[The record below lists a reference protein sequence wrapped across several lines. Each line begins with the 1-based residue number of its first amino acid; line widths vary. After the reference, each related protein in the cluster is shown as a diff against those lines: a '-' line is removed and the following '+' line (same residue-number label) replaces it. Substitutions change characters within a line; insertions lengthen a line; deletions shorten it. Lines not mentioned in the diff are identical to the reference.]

1 MRKHVHI
8 VCIGI
13 TLCDFSL
20 LFFSRKTVLWFFF
33 LMSNDFN
40 VFLIQQPLPA
50 VQANAEFLVHM
61 LNLRW

>member
-1 MRKHVHI
+1 MLFLLAL
-8 VCIGI
+8 VCM
-13 TLCDFSL
+13 TSVCY
-20 LFFSRKTVLWFFF
+20 FFLEKQFYGFF
-33 LMSNDFN
+33 LMSNDIN

>member
-1 MRKHVHI
+1 MLF
-8 VCIGI
+8 
-13 TLCDFSL
+13 TLALLYDFSL
-20 LFFSRKTVLWFFF
+20 LFFLEKQFYGFF
-33 LMSNDFN
+33 LMSNDIN